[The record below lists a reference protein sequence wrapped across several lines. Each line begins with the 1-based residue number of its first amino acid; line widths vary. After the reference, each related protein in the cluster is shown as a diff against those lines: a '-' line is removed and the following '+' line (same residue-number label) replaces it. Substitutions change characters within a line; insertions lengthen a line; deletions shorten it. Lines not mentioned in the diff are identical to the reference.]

1 MGFDYIRFQ
10 TEKLMKARVLS
21 GAAFKLM
28 WALLYKWNNL
38 HRKDR
43 FNMTDEKLLA
53 LSGIKSRSALLK
65 AKKELQGAGLMT
77 YYPSNKRFGTTYWI
91 AKNHEVE
98 QKESYAV
105 TDKRAT
111 TEER

>member
-1 MGFDYIRFQ
+1 MEMNYIGFLS
-10 TEKLMKARVLS
+10 EKMAAAKVLS

-38 HRKDR
+38 HRKDG

-53 LSGIKSRSALLK
+53 LSGVKSRSALLK
-65 AKKELQGAGLMT
+65 AKKELRGAGLIV
-77 YYPSNKRFGTTYWI
+77 YSPSKKRFGTTYWI
-91 AKNHEVE
+91 TKS
-98 QKESYAV
+98 QKVDRKKSNGM
-105 TDKRAT
+105 TKKKAT